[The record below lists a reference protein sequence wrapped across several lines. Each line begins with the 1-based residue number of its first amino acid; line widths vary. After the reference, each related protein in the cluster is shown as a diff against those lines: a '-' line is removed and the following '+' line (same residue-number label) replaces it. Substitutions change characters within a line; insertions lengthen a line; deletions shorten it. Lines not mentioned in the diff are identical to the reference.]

1 MANEEA
7 NKGNMGHMAKMVYMA
22 DMARWRDGLMY
33 INGHIQI
40 KKNGFIAIWL
50 SEQIIGVNRVEW
62 IHLRLL

>member
-33 INGHIQI
+33 KWSYIN
-40 KKNGFIAIWL
+40 KEKWFYSYMAL
-50 SEQIIGVNRVEW
+50 
-62 IHLRLL
+62 